1 MELEEKSFGE
11 GSGGDAWGMKRL
23 DEGEGLGGDRR
34 GSLGRGGDF
43 GEVGAQEAIFIE
55 VSDNFGG
62 GDAQGGFGEGEGELG
77 GEVIGEGFGGNF

>member
-11 GSGGDAWGMKRL
+11 GSGGDDWGVKRL

-34 GSLGRGGDF
+34 GSLGGGGDF
-43 GEVGAQEAIFIE
+43 GEVGAQEAIVVE

-62 GDAQGGFGEGEGELG
+62 GDAQSGFGEGEGELG